1 MPDTSLTW
9 VKKAAFSGKT
19 FAPLMPNP
27 PDARNRGQTCLE
39 FLGATRLFGGLG
51 MSDLRTIESC
61 SEMRS
66 IPKGGY
72 LFREGDRTAG
82 LFVVGK
88 GEMNIHR
95 IDPGGREMV
104 IRMFRAGDSFGEAF
118 LADQQACPVSAR
130 AESASMVVLVRRAD
144 LIQLTRVQP
153 EIAMR
158 LLASMSQHLRGLVDR
173 LGSLQHSTVAER
185 LRDWLLSRCVLG
197 VDGGPVTIELSLR
210 KHLLAA
216 EIGTV
221 PETLSRTLSR
231 FRDRGWVHC
240 EGSAVTIHDP
250 ASFATAGLDSVET

>member
-1 MPDTSLTW
+1 
-9 VKKAAFSGKT
+9 
-19 FAPLMPNP
+19 MPNP